1 MPLQGFQWNLMAWY
15 MKRNF
20 RMTIWNKARDLHRL
34 ASLLDRLRIFFKI
47 HRKMESSF
55 SLLVCRSHRGLSGP
69 SGAGG
74 RLSSTGTMAP
84 LSDGAGT
91 TLRPADGTFTQR
103 TSHIQCQRQNKISA
117 KVKIVDNIHNTH
129 WKKTY
134 YTWFSLCVEWVIADE
149 VDSAVEIKSN
159 LISDAILH
167 NVRNVRAFYIS

>member
-1 MPLQGFQWNLMAWY
+1 
-15 MKRNF
+15 
-20 RMTIWNKARDLHRL
+20 MTIWNKARDLHRL

-91 TLRPADGTFTQR
+91 TLRQTADGRFTQR
-103 TSHIQCQRQNKISA
+103 TSSARDRMRSQRMSKLLTKFATQTEEK
-117 KVKIVDNIHNTH
+117 NI
-129 WKKTY
+129 
-134 YTWFSLCVEWVIADE
+134 LV
-149 VDSAVEIKSN
+149 
-159 LISDAILH
+159 
-167 NVRNVRAFYIS
+167 

>member
-1 MPLQGFQWNLMAWY
+1 

-91 TLRPADGTFTQR
+91 ILRPADGTFTQR
-103 TSHIQCQRQNKISA
+103 TSSA
-117 KVKIVDNIHNTH
+117 RDK
-129 WKKTY
+129 
-134 YTWFSLCVEWVIADE
+134 
-149 VDSAVEIKSN
+149 IKSQRRSKLLTTFTTPTEKKN
-159 LISDAILH
+159 ILH
-167 NVRNVRAFYIS
+167 MV

>member
-1 MPLQGFQWNLMAWY
+1 
-15 MKRNF
+15 
-20 RMTIWNKARDLHRL
+20 MTIWNKARELHRL
-34 ASLLDRLRIFFKI
+34 ASLLNRPRIFFKI

-103 TSHIQCQRQNKISA
+103 TSSAEDRIRSQRRSKLLTIFATLTEKKNK
-117 KVKIVDNIHNTH
+117 
-129 WKKTY
+129 
-134 YTWFSLCVEWVIADE
+134 
-149 VDSAVEIKSN
+149 
-159 LISDAILH
+159 
-167 NVRNVRAFYIS
+167 